1 MPKNF
6 SNRFRRLSAND
17 ANFLESSFTV
27 DEVKAVVWSCAG
39 SKAPGPDGLNFNFIK
54 AFMDIIKNELFDY
67 LKYFETTGKFASG
80 CNPSFTVLIS
90 KKSDPQGFS
99 NYRLISLIGCVYKV
113 LSKILALRLAKVI
126 SSIIGPNQIAFL
138 SGRQIL
144 DRVLIANEIIHM
156 ANIEDHKLLLFKV
169 DFEKAFDRVCWSFLR
184 DIMVQMGFGVKWLMW
199 MNSCLSSASISVLLN
214 GAPSKEFKMERG
226 LCQGDPLSPF
236 LFLLVAEAIQN
247 VIVESCYKGI
257 YNTKGGD
264 NMSRIQ
270 YADDALFFGKWSRS
284 NANTL
289 IHILNCF
296 EEESG
301 LKVNLA
307 KSRIFRIG
315 VDIEEVKILYSSL
328 GCTHDSI
335 PFLYLGLPVG
345 KKMHICEGWDVVINR
360 IRD

>member
-1 MPKNF
+1 MEGAVAHYAERLKENDRGMPKKF
-6 SNRFRRLSAND
+6 SNRFQRLSAND

-27 DEVKAVVWSCAG
+27 DEVKDAVWSCAG
-39 SKAPGPDGLNFNFIK
+39 SKAPGPDGLQPFLHSFNP
-54 AFMDIIKNELFDY
+54 E
-67 LKYFETTGKFASG
+67 
-80 CNPSFTVLIS
+80 
-90 KKSDPQGFS
+90 KSDPQGFLD
-99 NYRLISLIGCVYKV
+99 YQLISLIGCVYKV

-144 DRVLIANEIIHM
+144 DGVLIANEIIQM

-199 MNSCLSSASISVLLN
+199 MNSCLSSVLISVLLN

-226 LCQGDPLSPF
+226 
-236 LFLLVAEAIQN
+236 
-247 VIVESCYKGI
+247 I
-257 YNTKGGD
+257 YHTKGGD
-264 NMSRIQ
+264 YMSRIQ

-296 EEESG
+296 EEESS

-315 VDIEEVKILYSSL
+315 VDIEEVKMVSSSL

-360 IRD
+360 IREWLSA